1 MLCMR
6 YKDTYSMYISSYQH
20 TRGGSD
26 VRNSLEK
33 AGKGNRAFKENKK
46 RKQDN
51 DIGPIMCFA
60 AVDH

>member
-1 MLCMR
+1 
-6 YKDTYSMYISSYQH
+6 MYISSYQH